1 MRNKLKASP
10 LESKLPL
17 LADEDA
23 SILSNDADVTVGFKV
38 RLPEVFTLTSD
49 DYEAMHGA

>member
-1 MRNKLKASP
+1 MRNMLKASS
-10 LESKLPL
+10 LVSKRRLP
-17 LADEDA
+17 AVEDGCTPSA
-23 SILSNDADVTVGFKV
+23 EAEVTVGFKV